1 MKTFKYKAVLAKQ
14 SPHHQVMCFAVAP
27 ADVLQFSDIHRV
39 GRDSHGVLTGFQRPQ
54 INSHINDIRDYLS
67 RTDAVLPNPL
77 VVAFIDGVSIKN
89 CNDGTVEICIEVGDK
104 KPGLVVDGQQ
114 RLTALAGLESK
125 EFQVFVSALI
135 CRDSDELRQQFVL
148 INNTRPLPKTLIYEL
163 LPSTPGLPEKFTAR
177 AFAAK
182 VVEILNYDD
191 SYRSLH
197 GRIKQHTN
205 PMGVISDTA
214 IQKIVMNSATD
225 GVIRSILNNPD
236 YISESAALIDRFFHA
251 LLTVFPEAING
262 HKPSTSRLVH
272 GAGIV
277 AMGFAMEYI
286 CTRFSDN
293 SVKTFT
299 DGLSPLAQ
307 SGVTAWTDG
316 HWDFSD
322 SDRRP
327 WNKVQNVPQ
336 DVMTLA
342 SYLVR
347 KLKASSS

>member
-1 MKTFKYKAVLAKQ
+1 MNSFQYHAVIAKQ
-14 SPHHQVMCFAVAP
+14 SPNHKVMCFAAYP
-27 ADVLQFSDIHRV
+27 NEILQFSEIDRV
-39 GRDSHGVLTGFQRPQ
+39 GRDSGGVLRGFQRPQ
-54 INSHINDIRDYLS
+54 IAAHIHDIRDYLM
-67 RTDAVLPNPL
+67 RDDAVLPNPL
-77 VVAFIDGVSIKN
+77 VIAFIGGISTTE
-89 CNDGTVEICIEVGDK
+89 CGDGTVTLRIEVGDV

-114 RLTALAGLESK
+114 RLTALAGLHDK

-135 CRDSDELRQQFVL
+135 CRDYEELRQQFVL

-182 VVEILNYDD
+182 VVEILNYDE

-197 GRIKQHTN
+197 GKIKQHTN
-205 PMGVISDTA
+205 PGGIISDSA
-214 IQKIVMNSATD
+214 IQKVVMNSATD
-225 GVIRSILNNPD
+225 GAIRSMINSAD
-236 YISESAALIDRFFHA
+236 YIAESAAFLDRFFEA
-251 LLTVFPEAING
+251 VAAVFPDAWNG

-277 AMGFAMEYI
+277 ALGFAMEYI
-286 CTRFSDN
+286 YTRDSDS

-299 DGLSPLAQ
+299 EGLHPLLEPGA
-307 SGVTAWTDG
+307 TAWTG
-316 HWDFSD
+316 GSWEFSE

-336 DVMTLA
+336 DIMTLA

-347 KLKASSS
+347 RLKAS